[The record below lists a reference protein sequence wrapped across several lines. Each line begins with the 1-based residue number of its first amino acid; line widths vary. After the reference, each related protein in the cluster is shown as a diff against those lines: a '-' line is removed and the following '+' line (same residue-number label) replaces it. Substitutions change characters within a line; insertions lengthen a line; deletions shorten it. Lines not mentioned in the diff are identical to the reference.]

1 MNVFGCALQYCY
13 IKFML
18 INLGRHK
25 FRSTRQGSTLRVSLR
40 KVSVLQRRVNCV
52 PRRNK
57 TNLLP

>member
-18 INLGRHK
+18 INLARHK
-25 FRSTRQGSTLRVSLR
+25 YWSTRQGSTLRVSLR

-57 TNLLP
+57 TTLLP